1 MHPLGCT
8 MLTKSSKYEHFSNVS
23 SQGYFDQLLT
33 LYSIEWLRQPLLQGL
48 ATSAT
53 AGSEGLV
60 RSSRSALIQFL
71 NTQEPS
77 QREATLRNI
86 LQDLSAVLR
95 ENLPDDRY
103 AIPIIDF
110 LAFLIDSF
118 VVSGQ
123 GDPEL
128 VFRKVFVLVQKAHFR
143 SSNIQRLESAV
154 KVYAALSRLE
164 AVRSDVL
171 KKMTGLLLHPFPRVC
186 FL

>member
-8 MLTKSSKYEHFSNVS
+8 KLTKSSKYEHFSNVS

-53 AGSEGLV
+53 AGAEGLV

-71 NTQEPS
+71 NAQEPS
-77 QREATLRNI
+77 QREATLLSI
-86 LQDLSAVLR
+86 LQELSAVLR

-103 AIPIIDF
+103 AIPVIDF

-118 VVSGQ
+118 AVSGQ
-123 GDPEL
+123 RDPEL

-154 KVYAALSRLE
+154 KVYAALSRLD
-164 AVRSDVL
+164 ALRIDVL

>member
-1 MHPLGCT
+1 MANG
-8 MLTKSSKYEHFSNVS
+8 SSKYEHFSNVS

-53 AGSEGLV
+53 AGAEGLV

-71 NTQEPS
+71 NTREPV
-77 QREATLRNI
+77 QRQDVLI
-86 LQDLSAVLR
+86 KMLQDLSAVLHA
-95 ENLPDDRY
+95 NFTDDRY

-118 VVSGQ
+118 VLSSP
-123 GDPEL
+123 GDSEL
-128 VFRKVFVLVQKAHFR
+128 VFRKVFLLVQKAHFR

-154 KVYAALSRLE
+154 KVYAALSRLDYL
-164 AVRSDVL
+164 RIDVL

-186 FL
+186 LL